1 MGSRLQ
7 RSIEDMGE
15 FCPNL
20 VYDAV
25 PPSAGGGGAWNG
37 LIQPTVSLDGLEH
50 LLDDIRHNRPVY
62 CAPRGELKHLATCET
77 PHCRHLWMDQIGELR
92 VPFTVSIY
100 YSGGRDHPRCWVVS
114 PSIPTEKRR
123 HTWGDGSI
131 CPFLA
136 SEDSWVWDRDTVA
149 DFVPHIS
156 IWLLTWLV
164 FDQTAQWIVG
174 EREGTPEYHLSVIRA
189 SDQCWCRSGRKYRKC
204 HMPEGQIQAARLA
217 FGALR

>member
-1 MGSRLQ
+1 
-7 RSIEDMGE
+7 
-15 FCPNL
+15 
-20 VYDAV
+20 
-25 PPSAGGGGAWNG
+25 
-37 LIQPTVSLDGLEH
+37 
-50 LLDDIRHNRPVY
+50 
-62 CAPRGELKHLATCET
+62 
-77 PHCRHLWMDQIGELR
+77 MDQIGELR

-174 EREGTPEYHLSVIRA
+174 EREGTPEYHLSVIR
-189 SDQCWCRSGRKYRKC
+189 DRKSTRLNSSHGYISYAVFCLKKKKKKKNRKNKI
-204 HMPEGQIQAARLA
+204 EI
-217 FGALR
+217 